1 MAKADSLHGTLD
13 LLVLKVLSRG
23 IPLTGYAISQEIKKQ
38 EIRKDPLERL
48 TVWNGSL
55 YPALDRMEAAD
66 WISSRK
72 GSDHRATWLWQ
83 ITEEGTAQFGRMKTD
98 WLAFRSAVDRFL
110 RRR

>member
-23 IPLTGYAISQEIKKQ
+23 IPLTGYAISQEIRKQ
-38 EIRKDPLERL
+38 EIKKDPLKKLSVR
-48 TVWNGSL
+48 NGSL
-55 YPALDRMEAAD
+55 YPALKKMRRAG
-66 WISSRK
+66 WISSQWTFERRR
-72 GSDHRATWLWQ
+72 SCLWT
-83 ITEEGTAQFGRMKTD
+83 ITEIGRAQFSEKHLD